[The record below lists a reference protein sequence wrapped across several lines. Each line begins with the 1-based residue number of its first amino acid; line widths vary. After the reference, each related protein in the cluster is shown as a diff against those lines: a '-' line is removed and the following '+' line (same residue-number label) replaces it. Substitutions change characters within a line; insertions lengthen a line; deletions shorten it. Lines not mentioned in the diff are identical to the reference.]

1 MAKRP
6 STRRRGHLWIFI
18 GLVASAGVL
27 GAHLAVF
34 LSPARWAIPALAG
47 FVFPAFELLLLMAAG
62 VALRRRRWAW
72 SLGFVALL
80 LMSAPL
86 YRSVWGGFGLG
97 MPEVRAEAPTLK
109 VMGWNV
115 RLYNRYGWL
124 GEGTR
129 EGIFSAVET
138 EGPDVLCL
146 QEHFRDPDPRSFP
159 VKAPMR
165 RAMVG
170 PGGDRVGLH
179 EVWAKGKA
187 GRQFG
192 VATWSR
198 HPIVGRESISF
209 GTSSNNVC
217 AVTDIVWQDDTIRVF
232 NGHFASL
239 HFGTEDY
246 AALEEGVPDAEG
258 RQRIWSRMREAYVA
272 RVEQVGQVVEA
283 VARSPH
289 PVVLC
294 GDFNDVPVSWA
305 LQEMRG
311 LLRDV
316 HDVRG
321 LRMDGTWQGAI
332 PGVRID
338 HILLDPTWPVVSFG
352 TGGEG
357 LSDHRFVTAVV
368 QAPPP

>member
-1 MAKRP
+1 M
-6 STRRRGHLWIFI
+6 FI

-27 GAHLAVF
+27 CAHLAVF

-47 FVFPAFELLLLMAAG
+47 LAFPAFGLLLPLAFG
-62 VALRRRRWAW
+62 VALRRRRWGW
-72 SLGFVALL
+72 STGFLALL

-97 MPEVRAEAPTLK
+97 MPEVRDMAPTLK

-124 GEGTR
+124 GEGTK
-129 EGIFSAVET
+129 EGIFNAVEA

-146 QEHFRDPDPRSFP
+146 QEHFRDRAPRTFP
-159 VKAPMR
+159 VEGPMR
-165 RAMVG
+165 RAMAG
-170 PGGDRVGLH
+170 PGGDGVGLH

-187 GRQFG
+187 GRRFG

-217 AVTDIVWQDDTIRVF
+217 AVTDIVWHDDTVRVF

-258 RQRIWSRMREAYVA
+258 RQRIWSRMREAYVN
-272 RVEQVGQVVEA
+272 RVAQVGQVMEV

-294 GDFNDVPVSWA
+294 GDFNDVSVSWA
-305 LQEMRG
+305 LQEVRG
-311 LLRDV
+311 LLRDA

-368 QAPPP
+368 QAPIP

>member
-1 MAKRP
+1 M
-6 STRRRGHLWIFI
+6 FI
-18 GLVASAGVL
+18 GLLASAGVL
-27 GAHLAVF
+27 GANLAVF
-34 LSPARWAIPALAG
+34 LSPVRWAIPALAG
-47 FVFPAFELLLLMAAG
+47 LAFPVFGLLLLMATG
-62 VALRRRRWAW
+62 MALRWRRWRW
-72 SLGFVALL
+72 CVGFLALTV
-80 LMSAPL
+80 MSAPL
-86 YRSVWGGFGLG
+86 YRSVWGGFGWA
-97 MPEVRAEAPTLK
+97 MPEVQADAATLK

-124 GEGTR
+124 KDGTR
-129 EGIFSAVET
+129 EGIFNAVADEH
-138 EGPDVLCL
+138 PDVLCL
-146 QEHFRDPDPRSFP
+146 QEHFRDPDPQSFP
-159 VKAPMR
+159 VESPMR
-165 RAMVG
+165 RAVAG
-170 PGGDRVGLH
+170 TDDEQVGLH

-187 GRQFG
+187 GRRFG

-198 HPIVGRESISF
+198 LPIVGRESISF

-217 AVTDIVWQDDTIRVF
+217 AVTDIVFQGDTIRVF

-258 RQRIWSRMREAYVA
+258 RQRIWSRMRDAYIA
-272 RVEQVGQVVEA
+272 RVEQVRPVMDA

-289 PVVLC
+289 PVVVC

-305 LQEMRG
+305 LNEMRS
-311 LLRDV
+311 LLRDA

-338 HILLDPTWPVVSFG
+338 HILLDPMWPVVSFG

-357 LSDHRFVTAVV
+357 LSDHRFVKAVV
-368 QAPPP
+368 QVPTP

>member
-1 MAKRP
+1 M
-6 STRRRGHLWIFI
+6 FI

-47 FVFPAFELLLLMAAG
+47 LAFPVCGLLLLMAAG
-62 VALRRRRWAW
+62 VALRRRRWGW

-97 MPEVRAEAPTLK
+97 MPEVCAEAPTLK

-129 EGIFSAVET
+129 EGIFNAVEA
-138 EGPDVLCL
+138 EAPDVLCL

-159 VKAPMR
+159 VEGPMR
-165 RAMVG
+165 RAVASKKEG
-170 PGGDRVGLH
+170 QVGLH

-187 GRQFG
+187 GRRFG

-217 AVTDIVWQDDTIRVF
+217 AVTDIVWQADTVRVF

-272 RVEQVGQVVEA
+272 RVAQVGQVMEA
-283 VARSPH
+283 VVRSPH

-305 LQEMRG
+305 LQEVRG
-311 LLRDV
+311 LLRDA

-321 LRMDGTWQGAI
+321 LRMDGTWQGAV

-338 HILLDPTWPVVSFG
+338 HILLDSTWPVVSFG

-357 LSDHRFVTAVV
+357 LSDHRFVTAAV
-368 QAPPP
+368 QAPTP